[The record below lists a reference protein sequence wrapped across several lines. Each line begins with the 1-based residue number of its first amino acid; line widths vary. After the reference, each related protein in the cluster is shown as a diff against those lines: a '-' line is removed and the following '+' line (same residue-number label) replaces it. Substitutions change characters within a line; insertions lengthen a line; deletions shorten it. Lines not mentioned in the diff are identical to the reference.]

1 MSWLPLFAV
10 TMLAT
15 FEPGSLPSPPT
26 FPRLL
31 HFVKWMHYSS
41 SALNPF
47 LYSYRNPELRR
58 TISVLLRRLILR
70 RGPGVDEVFRR
81 RSTTIST
88 VRLRRL
94 SSASESSRKTSTGSQ
109 QSTSRSR
116 SGTVLSWV
124 SFKKQSSFEKKS
136 KGKEGTEL
144 MEGNNNNIV

>member
-1 MSWLPLFAV
+1 MSWLPLFTL

-15 FEPGSLPSPPT
+15 FDPGALPSPPT

-70 RGPGVDEVFRR
+70 GPGVDEVFRK
-81 RSTTIST
+81 RSSTLST

-94 SSASESSRKTSTGSQ
+94 SSASECSRKTSTGSQ

-116 SGTVLSWV
+116 SGTVLSWI
-124 SFKKQSSFEKKS
+124 SFKKQSSFEKK
-136 KGKEGTEL
+136 GKEGAEL
-144 MEGNNNNIV
+144 MEGNNNIV